1 MLLTWKATSASLRR
15 DICTVV
21 CERRVIE
28 LLTVLSPRKFL
39 NETNVRIIGCET
51 DLNRELAVDT
61 TKFVVKDW
69 AAIRKA
75 PDEYDASWL
84 KANVCDAVLPMT

>member
-1 MLLTWKATSASLRR
+1 MIEPLTL
-15 DICTVV
+15 
-21 CERRVIE
+21 
-28 LLTVLSPRKFL
+28 LSPRNSL
-39 NETNVRIIGCET
+39 NETNVRMMGCET

-69 AAIRKA
+69 AAIRRT

-84 KANVCDAVLPMT
+84 KANVCVTVL